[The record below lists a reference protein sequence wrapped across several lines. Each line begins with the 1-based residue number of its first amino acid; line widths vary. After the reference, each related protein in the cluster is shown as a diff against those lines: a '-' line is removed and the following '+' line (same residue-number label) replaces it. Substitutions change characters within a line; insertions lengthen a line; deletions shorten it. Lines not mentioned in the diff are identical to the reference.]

1 MVERQ
6 ALTFVEAARL
16 KAVGS
21 HEYSIHVHED
31 WSAAAAA
38 HGGNLNALIWRA
50 ISLHFQTTLVK
61 QQQPDTVALHFEYLR
76 PGVAGDAMIK
86 IEDVRLGKASSAVQ
100 ATLSQGGKEKV
111 RAFTVNVN
119 RSKSNGI
126 SITSGYTRQPLE
138 PPLDF
143 DKLPLHQDPHWIR
156 WENSWAPNS
165 PAKWLSNV
173 IIAFRKEPDADRNMS
188 DSWVRW
194 KDPAQQ
200 WTTEM
205 LGLVVDLSSPPAE
218 NHFEGSLNGQ
228 AAYAREAMG
237 WVAEGRQPPMAV
249 GWRVPRFYP
258 TVSMS
263 IDVKH
268 ALPPDG
274 VEWLYV
280 RASTKSVL
288 DGRVDVHVEVWDAEG
303 RLIALSQQMLMA
315 LDIGRSPVAKADA
328 GKRKERL

>member
-1 MVERQ
+1 MVERH
-6 ALTFVEAARL
+6 APTFTEAARL
-16 KAVGS
+16 EAIGS
-21 HEYSIHVHED
+21 HKYSVHVHED
-31 WSAAAAA
+31 YSAAAAA
-38 HGGNLNALIWRA
+38 HGGILNGLIWRA
-50 ISLHFQTTLVK
+50 ISLHYQTTLIK

-76 PGVAGDAMIK
+76 PGVAGDASIA

-100 ATLSQGGKEKV
+100 VILSQGGKEKV
-111 RAFTVNVN
+111 RAFAMNVD
-119 RSKSNGI
+119 RTKSNGI
-126 SITSGYTRQPLE
+126 SITTGYTRQPLE
-138 PPLDF
+138 PPIDF
-143 DKLPLHQDPHWIR
+143 DKLIIHQDPHWIR
-156 WENSWAPNS
+156 WENSWTPNS

-173 IIAFRKEPDADRNMS
+173 ILAFRKEPNADKNTS

-194 KDPAQQ
+194 KDPAQR
-200 WTTEM
+200 WTTET

-228 AAYAREAMG
+228 GAYAREAMS
-237 WVAEGRQPPMAV
+237 WAAEGKEPPMAV

-263 IDVKH
+263 VDVKQ
-268 ALPPDG
+268 ALPAEG

-288 DGRVDVHVEVWDAEG
+288 DGRVDVHVEVWDVEG
-303 RLIALSQQMLMA
+303 RLVALSQQMLMA
-315 LDIGRSPVAKADA
+315 LDIGRAPVAKADA